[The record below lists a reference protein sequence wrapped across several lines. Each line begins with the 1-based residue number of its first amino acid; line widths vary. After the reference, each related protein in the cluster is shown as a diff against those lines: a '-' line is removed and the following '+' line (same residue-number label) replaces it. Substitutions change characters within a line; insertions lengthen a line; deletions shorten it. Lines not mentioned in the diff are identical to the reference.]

1 MTHSMTAFASVQK
14 QLGKHTLSWEL
25 KSVNHRYFDVSFRMP
40 EAYRYLEVPLRT
52 MLQGKVHRGKLECQL
67 KLHDTIS
74 NQPEIFVNAG
84 LVEALV
90 KAGATIAANQ
100 QISNDLAVSH
110 LLNWPDIIQVKATPA
125 EGGLS
130 ADIQA
135 SFNDALMQLL
145 LGRFSEGSVLK
156 DHILTRLELL
166 RDEHHQTQLH
176 VLLTADDLKEK
187 LLNRLD
193 NLKLTVEESRL
204 DQEIA
209 LLVMRSD
216 VSEELDRIETH
227 INEAVRIVQSDD
239 VVGKALDFL
248 MQELNREANTLGSKS
263 HSVRLTQHALQM
275 KLLIEQ
281 MREQIQNIE

>member
-1 MTHSMTAFASVQK
+1 MTAFASVQK

-40 EAYRYLEVPLRT
+40 EAYRYLEVPLRA
-52 MLQGKVHRGKLECQL
+52 MLQGKIHRGKLECHL
-67 KLHDTIS
+67 KLHDTIC

-90 KAGATIAANQ
+90 KAGATIAANL

-110 LLNWPDIIQVKATPA
+110 LLNWPDIIQVRATQA
-125 EGGLS
+125 DDGLS
-130 ADIQA
+130 ADIQE
-135 SFNDALMQLL
+135 SFHDVLMQLL
-145 LGRFSEGSVLK
+145 LGRFTEGSVLK

-166 RDEHHQTQLH
+166 RSERHQAQLH
-176 VLLTADDLKEK
+176 VSLTSDDLKEK

-193 NLKLTVEESRL
+193 SLKLTLEESRL

-209 LLVMRSD
+209 LLVMRFD

-239 VVGKALDFL
+239 VVGKSLDFL
-248 MQELNREANTLGSKS
+248 MQELNREANTLSSKS